1 MKKINVLKYAV
12 AVALLFAVNNEANAQ
27 FGKLKSLAN
36 KAKNAVTEKVEQK
49 TNVDT
54 NVDTTVDTSVDTSAD
69 TSADSNES
77 NNNVWMSPIVVENN
91 GAKAAGGLDKY
102 IGMTDADEALV
113 FSYYKPGESDFRTNG
128 KYDCGKTYGNMI
140 AQTLVDMYRM
150 IKSDGKMDLASC
162 TPENLRDFYYGKPK
176 GASVVTGRPYLT
188 DNLEHAMNPRS
199 KYSSLSKGEQNV
211 LMSKA
216 DADAFKRV
224 AEKAKKAYEAKF
236 GAIPKA

>member
-1 MKKINVLKYAV
+1 MKTMKFVKYEIAV
-12 AVALLFAVNNEANAQ
+12 AMLFTVNTEANAQ
-27 FGKLKSLAN
+27 FGKLKGLAN

-54 NVDTTVDTSVDTSAD
+54 AVDTSVDTSTD
-69 TSADSNES
+69 TSVDTNAS
-77 NNNVWMSPIVVENN
+77 NNVYMSPIVVENN

-102 IGMTDADEALV
+102 IGMTEADEAIV
-113 FSYYKPGESDFRTNG
+113 FSYYQPGSSDFRTGG

-188 DNLEHAMNPRS
+188 DNLEHATNPRS
-199 KYSSLSKGEQNV
+199 KYDTSKKGEQNV

-216 DADAFKRV
+216 DADAFKRA
-224 AEKAKKAYEAKF
+224 AEKVKKAYEAKF